1 MKEPANA
8 LEYLEMLREKNG
20 KQMQRFNEVY
30 RYFSIKAREKG
41 VPVSNQFEL
50 TPLCNFSCKMCYV
63 HLDHGQMHGKQ
74 VLPVSTWKKLMHDAW
89 EAGMMLATLPGGD
102 CLSGI

>member
-1 MKEPANA
+1 MKEPVNA

-41 VPVSNQFEL
+41 VPVGNQFEL
-50 TPLCNFSCKMCYV
+50 TEEETEGSY
-63 HLDHGQMHGKQ
+63 KQ
-74 VLPVSTWKKLMHDAW
+74 VKLKRYVR
-89 EAGMMLATLPGGD
+89 L
-102 CLSGI
+102 